1 MTIAPCEGPFRAC
14 MTRRIV
20 QTHGTHSLSLRVA
33 PVAPRASAAE
43 CARMRKS
50 YTQGRRVRAMV
61 VGLAM
66 GGSGGVLNGVVVRV
80 PMLKVRTALQPL
92 P

>member
-33 PVAPRASAAE
+33 PVASAADR
-43 CARMRKS
+43 ARMRKS
-50 YTQGRRVRAMV
+50 YTQGRRVRAIV

-66 GGSGGVLNGVVVRV
+66 GGSGGALNGVVVRV
-80 PMLKVRTALQPL
+80 PMLKVRTALQPV